1 LYRFQAAASD
11 EVSNGKEKGENVQ
24 TTHQTARSLREG
36 GPVCKLMSC
45 WCEFI
50 FASEKSGYHAVANF
64 FA

>member
-1 LYRFQAAASD
+1 M
-11 EVSNGKEKGENVQ
+11 Q